1 MSIAE
6 PMPDAVALRRRSGQR
21 RPRRGYRPSRVSRE
35 SIENLHAA
43 STAAKV
49 QGRKWKRA
57 HHRHLFLL
65 DTAII
70 IVVVAIAEI
79 IRFTLLSSDYA
90 YERTNWQQVTV
101 LSVILAIAWIIVL
114 ELQQSRDVSL
124 VGIGVEE
131 YRRVVSATVW
141 VFGALAV
148 AALLFKVEMSRGFLA
163 LALPMGLVGLIL
175 GRHVAR
181 RHLAQRRAEGRYI
194 TRVLVL
200 GKADAVVML
209 ADSFGRNAEAGY
221 RVVGACMPDF
231 DGEIA
236 EELAA
241 STGFV
246 PILGDDESVL
256 AALALTNA
264 DALVVAAVEHLGHQ
278 KTKELLW
285 QLEST
290 ETELIVMPG
299 MTDIAGPRLSMRPLD
314 NLPLFHIAPSRKAG
328 PSALAKRAFDL
339 AFGAVAVLAALPVM
353 AIAALLI
360 KMDDGGP
367 VIFRQVRVGYQ
378 GRRFRILKFRTMATD
393 AEAAKDAQRAASGST
408 GVFFKSACDSRVTR
422 VGKFLR
428 ATSIDELPQLFNVL
442 RGTMSIVG
450 PRPLVPGEG
459 ESVEYF
465 VERRGLMKPG
475 ITGLWQISG
484 RSDLSESERIR
495 LDYSYVDNWSYV
507 LDLVIVWRTI
517 RAVLNRQGAY

>member
-6 PMPDAVALRRRSGQR
+6 PLPDSAALRRR
-21 RPRRGYRPSRVSRE
+21 RPRRAYRPSRVSRE
-35 SIENLHAA
+35 SIENLKAQ
-43 STAAKV
+43 SSAAKV
-49 QGRKWKRA
+49 QGRKWKKA
-57 HHRHLFLL
+57 HHRHLLCL
-65 DTAII
+65 DAAII
-70 IVVVAIAEI
+70 FVVVALADIV
-79 IRFTLLSSDYA
+79 RFTLLSSDYA
-90 YERTNWQQVTV
+90 YEHTNWQQVTV
-101 LSVILAIAWIIVL
+101 LSAILAVAWMVVL

-124 VGIGVEE
+124 AGIGVEE

-163 LALPMGLVGLIL
+163 LALPLGLVGLIA

-181 RHLAQRRAEGRYI
+181 RRLARRRAEGRYI

-200 GKADAVVML
+200 GKADAVVTL
-209 ADSFGRNAEAGY
+209 ADSFGRNPEAGY
-221 RVVGACMPDF
+221 RIVGACIPDF

-236 EELAA
+236 EELP
-241 STGFV
+241 SPTGFV
-246 PILGDDESVL
+246 PILGDDSAIQV
-256 AALALTNA
+256 ALELTNA

-278 KTKELLW
+278 RTKELLW
-285 QLEST
+285 RLESSD
-290 ETELIVMPG
+290 TELIVMPG
-299 MTDIAGPRLSMRPLD
+299 MTDIAGPRVLMRPLD

-328 PSALAKRAFDL
+328 PSAVAKRAFDL
-339 AFGAVAVLAALPVM
+339 VFASVAVLVALPLMAVAAVM
-353 AIAALLI
+353 I
-360 KMDDGGP
+360 KLDDGGP
-367 VIFRQVRVGYQ
+367 IIFRQVRVGYQ
-378 GRRFRILKFRTMATD
+378 GRSFRILKFRTMRTD
-393 AEAAKDAQRAASGST
+393 AEATKEAQRIAAGSN
-408 GVFFKSACDSRVTR
+408 GVFFKSACDSRITK

-442 RGTMSIVG
+442 GGSMSIVG

-459 ESVEYF
+459 NSVEHF
-465 VERRGLMKPG
+465 VERRGLVKPG

-517 RAVLNRQGAY
+517 RAVLKREGAY